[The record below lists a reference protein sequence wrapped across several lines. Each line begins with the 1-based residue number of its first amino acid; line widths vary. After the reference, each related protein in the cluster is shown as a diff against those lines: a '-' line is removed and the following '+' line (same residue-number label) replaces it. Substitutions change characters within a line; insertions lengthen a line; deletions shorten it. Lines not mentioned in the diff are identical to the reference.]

1 MYLELKSRTLDLS
14 SPVVMG
20 VVNVTP
26 DSFYDGG
33 RWLEPGRAV
42 SHALEMAGQGAGLLD
57 VGGESTRP
65 GASPAG
71 EDEELGRVLPVIE
84 AVSAASEVPVSVD
97 TAKPEVM
104 RAAAAAG
111 AELINDVNGL
121 RAPGALEAAAQ
132 TGCGVCLMHMQGEP
146 RTMQEAPVYDDV
158 VEDVYRFLAERVEAA
173 VGAGIPEGRI
183 AVDPGF
189 GFGKTLAHNLSL
201 MRHLDRL
208 AGLGRPILV
217 GVSRKSMIGA
227 VTGRAVAGRL
237 PAGLALAALAVERGA
252 NIIRT
257 HDVAPTLD
265 VVKMTAAV
273 LAAD

>member
-1 MYLELKSRTLDLS
+1 
-14 SPVVMG
+14 VVMG